1 MGRSAIGS
9 SPRAWG
15 RFVLPGR
22 RVSSSRFIPT
32 CVGQIRSSAVCSC
45 ARSVHPHVRGADSW
59 CWSGGMA
66 PAGSSPRAWGRF
78 LHRRVNGL
86 ARRFIPTCVGQMAA
100 GRTPP
105 PPGSVHPHVRGAD
118 AGRWNWKQRNFG
130 SSPRAWG
137 RYCNGCRKGYG
148 TRFIPTCV
156 GQISFATQVGKNT
169 SVHPHVRGADQGYVV
184 GKVPR
189 HGSSPRAWGR
199 CPRYS
204 ADVINMSVHP
214 HVRGADYQGRAA
226 LSGSPGSSPRAWG
239 RFIVSG
245 RMIHEPRFIPTCVGQ
260 ISSKGTVTVV
270 FSVHPHV
277 RGADEIIQAQPLPLG
292 GSSPRAWGRCIG
304 SGKSGPASAVHP
316 HVRGADAAH
325 RAAGWKTGGSSPRA
339 WGRLIPSPSATW
351 AMRFIPTCVGQMAM
365 LFQKVTALAV
375 HPHVRGA
382 DLKRRWK
389 NE

>member
-1 MGRSAIGS
+1 MGQIVRLAGYIRDCAVHPHVRGADGADPPVASPAARFIPTCVGQMKIPGHCGAASAVHPHVRGADCAGAHMGRSAIGS

-118 AGRWNWKQRNFG
+118 AGRWNWKQRAFG

-137 RYCNGCRKGYG
+137 RH
-148 TRFIPTCV
+148 PV
-156 GQISFATQVGKNT
+156 GPERDS
-169 SVHPHVRGADQGYVV
+169 
-184 GKVPR
+184 
-189 HGSSPRAWGR
+189 
-199 CPRYS
+199 
-204 ADVINMSVHP
+204 
-214 HVRGADYQGRAA
+214 
-226 LSGSPGSSPRAWG
+226 
-239 RFIVSG
+239 
-245 RMIHEPRFIPTCVGQ
+245 
-260 ISSKGTVTVV
+260 
-270 FSVHPHV
+270 
-277 RGADEIIQAQPLPLG
+277 
-292 GSSPRAWGRCIG
+292 
-304 SGKSGPASAVHP
+304 
-316 HVRGADAAH
+316 
-325 RAAGWKTGGSSPRA
+325 
-339 WGRLIPSPSATW
+339 
-351 AMRFIPTCVGQMAM
+351 
-365 LFQKVTALAV
+365 
-375 HPHVRGA
+375 
-382 DLKRRWK
+382 
-389 NE
+389 